1 MGSTVQFSNTH
12 LPVLANPGLHQGE
25 EKREPAWMLPI
36 QHACLK
42 SSGITTDRGRMLF
55 IAASRA

>member
-1 MGSTVQFSNTH
+1 
-12 LPVLANPGLHQGE
+12 LPVLANPGLRQGE

-36 QHACLK
+36 QRTCLN
-42 SSGITTDRGRMLF
+42 SSGITTCRWRALF